1 MINSI
6 KEEKLSLERDL
17 KHLTSKSNKDR
28 DNWKSLESFYNNK
41 IFKQSNSI
49 TSLESQISNA
59 NSLNQQYLEEIKKLK
74 DSLICKNTGNNEV
87 KTIALAK
94 S

>member
-1 MINSI
+1 MITSI

-28 DNWKSLESFYNNK
+28 DNWESLKLYYN
-41 IFKQSNSI
+41 KQI
-49 TSLESQISNA
+49 TSLESQISKA
-59 NSLNQQYLEEIKKLK
+59 NSLNQQNDEEIKKLK

-87 KTIALAK
+87 KTIALAEC
-94 S
+94 